1 MEFKK
6 ISMASE
12 PVIKTDGLT
21 KVFGR
26 FTAVDHV
33 NLELQRGEIYG
44 FLGPNGAGKTT
55 TLMMLLGSLAPTSGR
70 IRIFGRELADD
81 PFGIKRRIGVVIEA
95 QSYYDEMTA
104 WEYLMFFA
112 KLYRA
117 ENAEKRARELLE
129 RVSLWQWRDVVI
141 GGYSTGMQRK
151 LAIVRALLQSPDLLL
166 LDEPVASLDPYGIRQ
181 VRELLMEEHA
191 AGRTILISSHILS
204 EVERTTDRVGI
215 IVRGK
220 LLFEDTM
227 DNLRRRVTGLRRIQI
242 ELVEPANGLAK
253 ELRTLPFVSN
263 VEASGQQLTIVTHD
277 DRDYRTDVARAIAGQ
292 GGIVQQMRNIEPTLE
307 EAFITITEAEA
318 QSWAGG
324 AHGT

>member
-1 MEFKK
+1 
-6 ISMASE
+6 MASE
-12 PVIKTDGLT
+12 PVIKTEGLT

-26 FTAVDHV
+26 YTAVDHV

-55 TLMMLLGSLAPTSGR
+55 TLMMILGSLAPTSGS
-70 IRIFGRELADD
+70 IRIFGQDLADD
-81 PFGIKRRIGVVIEA
+81 PFAIKRRIGVVIEA

-112 KLYRA
+112 RLYRA

-151 LAIVRALLQSPDLLL
+151 LAIVRALLHSPDLLL

-227 DNLRRRVTGLRRIQI
+227 DHLRRRVTGQRRIQI
-242 ELVEPANGLAK
+242 ELVEPANGLAT
-253 ELRTLPFVSN
+253 ELRVLPFVSN
-263 VEASGQQLTIVTHD
+263 VEASGQQLMIMTHD

-318 QSWAGG
+318 QSWAGA
-324 AHGT
+324 AHGG

>member
-1 MEFKK
+1 MT
-6 ISMASE
+6 SSTNA
-12 PVIKTDGLT
+12 PVIQTRGLT

-33 NLELQRGEIYG
+33 NLELYPGEIYG

-55 TLMMLLGSLAPTSGR
+55 TLMMILGSLAPTAGS
-70 IRIFGRELADD
+70 IRIFGKELADD
-81 PFGIKRRIGVVIEA
+81 PFALKRRIGVVIEA

-112 KLYRA
+112 KLYRV
-117 ENAEKRARELLE
+117 EQAEKRTRQLLE
-129 RVSLWQWRDVVI
+129 QVNLWQWRDVVI

-151 LAIVRALLQSPDLLL
+151 LAIVRALLHSPELLI

-181 VRELLMEEHA
+181 VRELLMQEHA

-227 DNLRRRVTGLRRIQI
+227 ENLRRRVTGQRRIQV
-242 ELVEPANGLAK
+242 ELVEPANGLAH
-253 ELRTLPFVSN
+253 ELRALPFVRS
-263 VEASGQQLTIVTHD
+263 VDASGQQLTITTCD
-277 DRDYRTDVARAIAGQ
+277 DRDYRSDVARVIAGQ
-292 GGIVQQMRNIEPTLE
+292 GGIVQGMRAIEPTLE

-318 QSWAGG
+318 QSWVGA
-324 AHGT
+324 AHGS